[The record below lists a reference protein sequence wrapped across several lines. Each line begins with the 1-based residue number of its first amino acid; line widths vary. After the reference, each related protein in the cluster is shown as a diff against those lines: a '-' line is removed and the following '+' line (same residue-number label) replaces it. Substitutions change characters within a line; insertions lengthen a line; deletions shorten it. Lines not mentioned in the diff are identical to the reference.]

1 MPHPLDYAILI
12 TGLNMLAGMLV
23 IVVYMSRMSRRRVL
37 QLEQSAVLLQEHANN
52 LEQFLS
58 DPASPEDLK
67 AVLISFSDG
76 LGDQRVASDLAEILC
91 NRPSAPQ
98 VLSEEAKALVLAL
111 DELRAHRSDL
121 ADAFV
126 RAIGSGIGGAFLRWP
141 KAARSVE
148 LMAVRMVADPRNEVM
163 AAAEGARL
171 RSGLRFGMP
180 ARAAVA

>member
-1 MPHPLDYAILI
+1 MLHSLDYAVLI
-12 TGLNMLAGMLV
+12 TGFNMLAGVLAL
-23 IVVYMSRMSRRRVL
+23 VVYMSRKSRRRTL
-37 QLEQSAVLLQEHANN
+37 QLEQAAILLQDHADN

-58 DPASPEDLK
+58 DQGSPEDLK

-76 LGDQRVASDLAEILC
+76 LADQGVASDLAEILC
-91 NRPSAPQ
+91 NRSSNSQ
-98 VLSEEAKALVLAL
+98 VLSEEAKALMAAL
-111 DELRAHRSDL
+111 EKLRAQRPDL
-121 ADAFV
+121 VDAFV

-141 KAARSVE
+141 RAARSVE
-148 LMAVRMVADPRNEVM
+148 LMAVHMVADPRNEVM